1 VTDYRALLAQLAV
14 PRLVGSPNHA
24 KVRGVLTGELAARG
38 FVVLEQR
45 FAASPRAPLW
55 GRKAAEGVNLVGVRP
70 RARVTAWLAAHY
82 DSKGQPM
89 SMAARLLLATACAVS
104 LVVALGIVAA
114 GGPLPS
120 LVPAAALGALF
131 LGLSRVTERSPG
143 ALDNAAGVVTVLRAL
158 DALPADAPVGV
169 IFPDAEELG
178 LLGAGVLARERAN
191 LLQDT
196 VVVNFDGLD
205 DRGAT
210 IALVHRPGPVVDR
223 VVAALGARRRRSW
236 PVLVDGIAFA
246 RAARECVTIARGDW
260 GTAWVVHTP
269 RDTADRLTLEGSRQV
284 ADRVAGALAQMFPS

>member
-1 VTDYRALLAQLAV
+1 
-14 PRLVGSPNHA
+14 
-24 KVRGVLTGELAARG
+24 
-38 FVVLEQR
+38 
-45 FAASPRAPLW
+45 
-55 GRKAAEGVNLVGVRP
+55 
-70 RARVTAWLAAHY
+70 
-82 DSKGQPM
+82 
-89 SMAARLLLATACAVS
+89 
-104 LVVALGIVAA
+104 
-114 GGPLPS
+114 
-120 LVPAAALGALF
+120 
-131 LGLSRVTERSPG
+131 
-143 ALDNAAGVVTVLRAL
+143 VLRAL
-158 DALPADAPVGV
+158 DVLPADAPVGV

-178 LLGAGVLARERAN
+178 LLGAAVLARERAN

-210 IALVHRPGPVVDR
+210 IALVHRPGPIVDR

>member
-1 VTDYRALLAQLAV
+1 MTDYRALLDQLAV

-24 KVRGVLTGELAARG
+24 RVRGLLTGELTARG

-55 GRKAAEGVNLVGVRP
+55 GRKVAEGVNLVGVRP

-89 SMAARLLLATACAVS
+89 SMAARLLLAAACALS

-114 GGPLPS
+114 GGPLAALAPG
-120 LVPAAALGALF
+120 AALGALF
-131 LGLSRVTERSPG
+131 LALSRVTERSPG
-143 ALDNAAGVVTVLRAL
+143 ALDNAVGVVTVLRAL

-178 LLGAGVLARERAN
+178 LLGAAVLARERAN

-210 IALVHRPGPVVDR
+210 TALVHRPGPIVDR
-223 VVAALGARRRRSW
+223 VVAAVGARRRRW
-236 PVLVDGIAFA
+236 PVLVDGIVLA
-246 RAARECVTIARGDW
+246 RAARECVTIMRGDW
-260 GTAWVVHTP
+260 GTARVVHTP
-269 RDTADRLTLEGSRQV
+269 RDTADRLTLEGCRHV
-284 ADRVAGALAQMFPS
+284 ADRVAGVLAQMFPS

>member
-1 VTDYRALLAQLAV
+1 MTDYRALLAQLAI
-14 PRLVGSPNHA
+14 PRLVGSRNHTE
-24 KVRGVLTGELAARG
+24 VRGMLTGELAARG

-55 GRKAAEGVNLVGVRP
+55 GRKPAEGVNLIGVRP

-89 SMAARLLLATACAVS
+89 SMAGRLLLAAACAVS

-114 GGPLPS
+114 GGPLVALAPT
-120 LVPAAALGALF
+120 AALGALF

-143 ALDNAAGVVTVLRAL
+143 AVDNAVGVVTVLRAL
-158 DALPADAPVGV
+158 DALPPDAPVGV

-178 LLGAGVLARERAN
+178 LLGAGVLARQRAN
-191 LLQDT
+191 LLRDT

-210 IALVHRPGPVVDR
+210 IALVHRPGPIVDR
-223 VVAALGARRRRSW
+223 LVAALGARRRRAW
-236 PVLVDGIAFA
+236 PVIVDGIAFA
-246 RAARECVTIARGDW
+246 RAARECVTIMRGDW
-260 GTAWVVHTP
+260 GTARVVHTP
-269 RDTADRLTLEGSRQV
+269 RDTADRLTLEGSRDV
-284 ADRVAGALAQMFPS
+284 AAAVARALAESSSG